1 MSFRALTPFGRSPL
15 TKNSERS
22 DPTAWRGE
30 FDRLFDDMFKG
41 FGSLP
46 SVWGEGAAAPKIDI
60 KETKEG
66 IEVTAELPGVD
77 EKDVEVE
84 LVDDLL
90 TIRGE
95 KKVERTDEN
104 KDKGY
109 HVMERSYG
117 SFQRAVR
124 LPYAAEN
131 DKVSAEFSKGVLKVT
146 CPRPAE
152 IAAKTRK
159 IDIKS
164 R

>member
-1 MSFRALTPFGRSPL
+1 MSLRTLVPFGRPNLASRNERHDPL
-15 TKNSERS
+15 
-22 DPTAWRGE
+22 AWRGE

-41 FGSLP
+41 FGALP
-46 SVWGEGAAAPKIDI
+46 AVWGEGNAAPKIDVR
-60 KETKEG
+60 ETDAG

-77 EKDVEVE
+77 EKDVTVE
-84 LVDDLL
+84 LADDLL

-95 KKVERTDEN
+95 KKVERKEED

-117 SFQRAVR
+117 SFQRAIR
-124 LPYAAEN
+124 LPYACPT
-131 DKVSAEFSKGVLKVT
+131 DKVEADFAKGVLKIT

-152 IAAKTRK
+152 VAAKTRR